1 MDRNLE
7 YAGLHNKD
15 LVADE
20 TPDRMDTMFDNVQ
33 LFGEMFSNE
42 ITKNSMIF
50 LCTKKGLKTYFIRL
64 HVIEGRDP
72 RTGPTGAEIF
82 KFFFVL
88 LRSRP
93 RFSKFC
99 RPLSGPKFLKFVK
112 HLVLE
117 LDRTA

>member
-72 RTGPTGAEIF
+72 RT
-82 KFFFVL
+82 
-88 LRSRP
+88 
-93 RFSKFC
+93 
-99 RPLSGPKFLKFVK
+99 VK
-112 HLVLE
+112 SV
-117 LDRTA
+117 DR